1 MRRLTGVCGL
11 TLLAALGIS
20 GCGADASDDGDP
32 VHTISVVLHA
42 DSTDGDR
49 AGVTAFKQVVES
61 LSIDRIVVE
70 VDHSGRVC
78 HDAAGC
84 VAALQAGL
92 IDVYPA
98 TVDDVSV
105 LFPELQVLNVPY
117 LFESDQV
124 VQRVFE
130 GPFYVRVRDA
140 ILERTA
146 LRLMALSHGGGWRN
160 IANTTR
166 EVRGSDDV
174 RGLTFRTVD
183 SPMQFELTRA
193 LGAAPRAI
201 PRAMLSHAL
210 ATGVIDGATAGILE
224 IAGVDPDRHF
234 EYLTLDRHNYM
245 MALWLIN
252 DETYQALPRG
262 VRQIVRVGFDELRR
276 LTFTFPQEREAKALA
291 AFEAGGGRVYT
302 PTPDERREF
311 IMAAGRVSTWFMD
324 QYGAEW
330 LVWLEGAIAEA
341 EREIARAR

>member
-1 MRRLTGVCGL
+1 MRRLTGVWGL

-20 GCGADASDDGDP
+20 GCSADASDDGDV

-42 DSTDGDR
+42 DGPAGAL

-61 LSIDRIVVE
+61 LSIDRVVVE
-70 VDHSGRVC
+70 VDHGGRVC
-78 HDAAGC
+78 GAAGC

-92 IDVYPA
+92 IDVYQA

-105 LFPELQVLNVPY
+105 FFPELQVLNVPY

-124 VQRVFE
+124 IERVFD
-130 GPFYVRVRDA
+130 GPFYARVRDA

-166 EVRGSDDV
+166 EVRGPDDV

-183 SPMQFELTRA
+183 SPIQLELTRA
-193 LGAAPRAI
+193 LGASPRAV
-201 PRAMLSHAL
+201 PRAMLSRAL
-210 ATGVIDGATAGILE
+210 ATGVIDGATAGVLE
-224 IAGVDPDRHF
+224 IADVDPDRHF
-234 EYLTLDRHNYM
+234 EYLTLDRHSYM
-245 MALWLIN
+245 MVFWLIN
-252 DETYQALPRG
+252 DEAYQALPRG
-262 VRQIVRVGFDELRR
+262 VRQIVRVGFDELKR
-276 LTFTFPQEREAKALA
+276 LTFSFPQERGAEALA

-324 QYGAEW
+324 QHGSEW

-341 EREIARAR
+341 EREIALAR